1 MIAPEGAPDALRLRA
16 VLSLGQL
23 ATFVSTWPLW
33 QPRHTPPL
41 LPAFDVHLD
50 AIPWGVPLL
59 LSVLAA
65 WRWPK
70 IGSAVHLLL
79 LLMACALDASR
90 FGPAPLSLAI
100 LSCATST
107 PRLTPLG
114 RAQLSAMWLWAGLHK
129 LLSPAYFAVL
139 VPIAGTALS
148 PWIPPWVLGLSVA
161 CVEIALGLCAA
172 FDRTRV
178 VARVLAPLV
187 HLGAL
192 AILVALDVNPGVWAW
207 NATLAWCAPA
217 ILASSPAI
225 GTASASPRVLAAVLY
240 VTPALHYGGLLHPSL
255 THQLYSGAT
264 PTTLTCRVDGCRS
277 DVEAHE
283 GLAHFGV
290 PIPPSP
296 ATLRAY
302 FLATC
307 AAGDRWVLRSRT
319 RGHTYGTVLDRAIC
333 ADRP

>member
-1 MIAPEGAPDALRLRA
+1 MRAALA
-16 VLSLGQL
+16 LGQL
-23 ATFVSTWPLW
+23 ATFLSTWPLW
-33 QPRHTPPL
+33 QPRSSPPL
-41 LPAFDVHLD
+41 LPAFGVHLD

-65 WRWPK
+65 WRWPR
-70 IGSAVHLLL
+70 IGSAVHLVV
-79 LLMACALDASR
+79 LLMACALDGSR

-100 LSCATST
+100 LSCTTST
-107 PRLTPLG
+107 LQLAPLG
-114 RAQLSAMWLWAGLHK
+114 RVQLSAMWLWAGLHK

-139 VPIAGTALS
+139 VPIAGAALS
-148 PWIPPWVLGLSVA
+148 PAIPPWVVGLLA
-161 CVEIALGLCAA
+161 ALAEIVLGLCAA
-172 FDRTRV
+172 FDRTRAV
-178 VARVLAPLV
+178 TRVLAPLV
-187 HLGAL
+187 HLAAL

-217 ILASSPAI
+217 IVASAHPI
-225 GTASASPRVLAAVLY
+225 GTASARARALAAVLY
-240 VTPALHYGGLLHPSL
+240 LAPALDYAVGLHPTL
-255 THQLYSGAT
+255 AHQLYSGAT
-264 PTTLTCRVDGCRS
+264 PTTLTCRADGCRS

-302 FLATC
+302 FVATC
-307 AAGDRWVLRSRT
+307 APGDRWVLRART